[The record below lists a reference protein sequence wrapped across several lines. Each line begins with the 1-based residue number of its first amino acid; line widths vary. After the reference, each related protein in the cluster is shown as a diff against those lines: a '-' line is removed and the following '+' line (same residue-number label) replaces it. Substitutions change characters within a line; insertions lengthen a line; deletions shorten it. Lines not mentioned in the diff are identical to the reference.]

1 VEAITEGNEAEPP
14 LLKTVNYDIAEVAIS
29 AINPHFPTWYKFSD
43 MMPLSSPKKVLL
55 GLTYPASLYHPKIQ
69 TR

>member
-43 MMPLSSPKKVLL
+43 MMPISSPKKVLW
-55 GLTYPASLYHPKIQ
+55 GLTYPASSLNPNFS
-69 TR
+69 

>member
-29 AINPHFPTWYKFSD
+29 AINPHFPTWYKFFD
-43 MMPLSSPKKVLL
+43 MMSISSPKKVLG
-55 GLTYPASLYHPKIQ
+55 GLTCPASLYNPKI
-69 TR
+69 